1 MRSLGVFA
9 VGAALVVAGGGW
21 AAAQQN
27 NQQNNIRNVQ
37 QYLCKDVMRE
47 HGNNRDVA
55 IAFLNGFLLGK
66 SGSPAFDIDALHTR
80 TTDFMEYC
88 LDHPA
93 EKAVDAM
100 EKVKK

>member
-1 MRSLGVFA
+1 
-9 VGAALVVAGGGW
+9 LVVASGDW

-27 NQQNNIRNVQ
+27 NMRNVG

-55 IAFLNGFLLGK
+55 ISFLNGFLLGK
-66 SGSPAFDIDALHTR
+66 SGSQAFDIDALHTR

-93 EKAVDAM
+93 EKAIDAM